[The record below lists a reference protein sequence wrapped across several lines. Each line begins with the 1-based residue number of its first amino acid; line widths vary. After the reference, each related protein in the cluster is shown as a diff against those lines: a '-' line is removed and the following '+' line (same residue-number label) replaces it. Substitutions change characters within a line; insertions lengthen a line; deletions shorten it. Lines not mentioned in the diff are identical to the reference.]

1 AGAEAFV
8 SRRSPLA
15 RRNLWVTAC
24 ERTERCAAGEFPN
37 QSTGKHDGLHVW
49 TQADRNIVD
58 EDLVV
63 WYTFGMHHVVRL
75 EDWPIMPRQ
84 NIGFM
89 LEPHGF
95 FNQNPTLNL
104 PSSDTA
110 TASTDT
116 GQCCSTD

>member
-1 AGAEAFV
+1 ATGAD
-8 SRRSPLA
+8 
-15 RRNLWVTAC
+15 
-24 ERTERCAAGEFPN
+24 
-37 QSTGKHDGLHVW
+37 DGLHIW

-58 EDLVV
+58 QDLVV

-95 FNQNPTLNL
+95 FDQNPTLNL
-104 PSSDTA
+104 PTNA
-110 TASTDT
+110 TTPASGGT
-116 GQCCSTD
+116 GCCSGHES